1 MHSLIIDQKMARL
14 YYPFSPF
21 FNLLLLT
28 RPYEISGNASITDP
42 IIASISNWME
52 NEKKDYRN
60 GRSTH

>member
-1 MHSLIIDQKMARL
+1 MAKL

-60 GRSTH
+60 GRSAH